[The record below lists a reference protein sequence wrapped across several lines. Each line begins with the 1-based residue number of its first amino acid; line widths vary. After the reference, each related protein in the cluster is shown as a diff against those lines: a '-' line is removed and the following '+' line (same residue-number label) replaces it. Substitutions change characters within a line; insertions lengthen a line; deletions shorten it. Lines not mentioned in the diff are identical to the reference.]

1 MRLLGKF
8 LGRLLITV
16 IALGAALYAFGPREP
31 VDLTAPRI
39 TLGPDLDQWLARRE
53 AVFDDIVPGTEKRI
67 VWAGEPGARTA
78 LSVIYLHGFSAS
90 SEEIRPLPD
99 QVAEALGANLVY
111 TRLAGHGRSAGAMA
125 GPVVNDWIVDLAE
138 AMEIGRA
145 IGGEVVVIANSTGG
159 ALAALGAL
167 DGEVAARLKGVAF
180 LSPNF
185 RIKDPAARLLT
196 FPLARDYLPRI
207 VGETR
212 GFDPA
217 NDKHAQF
224 WTERY
229 PTVALLPMAA
239 LVQAARGA
247 DYSGVET
254 PALFIY
260 SPEDQVIDGAEVA
273 RVAARWGGSVQV
285 EEVAPQEGLEPDNHV
300 LAGDVRSPAM
310 TGGLVQVIVDWV
322 QGL

>member
-39 TLGPDLDQWLARRE
+39 TLGADLDQWLADRE

-67 VWAGEPGARTA
+67 IWAGEPGERSQV
-78 LSVIYLHGFSAS
+78 SVVYLHGFSAS

-99 QVAEALGANLVY
+99 QVAAALSANLY
-111 TRLAGHGRSAGAMA
+111 FPRLAGHGRTGAALA

-145 IGGEVVVIANSTGG
+145 IGDEVIVIATSTGG
-159 ALAALGAL
+159 TLAALGAL
-167 DGEVAARLKGVAF
+167 DDEVSARLKGIVF

-196 FPLARDYLPRI
+196 LPLARDYLPRLA
-207 VGETR
+207 GEIRSFTPKNA
-212 GFDPA
+212 G
-217 NDKHAQF
+217 HAQF
-224 WTERY
+224 WTESY

-239 LVQAARGA
+239 MVKAAREAEYG
-247 DYSGVET
+247 GVAT
-254 PALFIY
+254 PALFVY
-260 SPEDQVIDGAEVA
+260 SPDDQVIDGAEVA
-273 RVAARWGGSVQV
+273 RVAARWGGPVRV
-285 EEVAPQEGLEPDNHV
+285 ETVAPQEGMDPDNHV
-300 LAGDVRSPAM
+300 IAGEIMSPAM
-310 TGGLVQVIVDWV
+310 TVPLGRLIVEWAWK
-322 QGL
+322 L

>member
-8 LGRLLITV
+8 LGRLLITA

-39 TLGPDLDQWLARRE
+39 NLGVDLDQWLATRE

-78 LSVIYLHGFSAS
+78 LSVVYLHGFSAS

-99 QVAEALGANLVY
+99 QVAAVLGANLFY
-111 TRLAGHGRSAGAMA
+111 TRLAGHGRSAEALA

-145 IGGEVVVIANSTGG
+145 IGDDVVVIANSTGG

-167 DGEVAARLKGVAF
+167 DGEVAARLKGIAF

-196 FPLARDYLPRI
+196 LPLARDYLPRLA
-207 VGETR
+207 GETR
-212 GFDPA
+212 GFEPRNEA
-217 NDKHAQF
+217 HAQF
-224 WTERY
+224 WTESY

-239 LVQAARGA
+239 LVKAAQDA
-247 DYSGVET
+247 DYGGVET

-260 SPEDQVIDGAEVA
+260 APEDQVIDGAEVA
-273 RVAARWGGSVQV
+273 RVAARWGGPVQV
-285 EEVAPQEGLEPDNHV
+285 EEVAPQEGLDSQNHV
-300 LAGDVRSPAM
+300 LAGDVMSPGM
-310 TGGLVQVIVDWV
+310 TAPLGQLIADWV
-322 QGL
+322 GTL